1 MIHALIA
8 QHGVDRFRC
17 VLIGDNTTDIE
28 AATAAGILGV
38 RYEGGSLLRLVK
50 QVVASLVSPG
60 NIEPQEA
67 RL

>member
-17 VLIGDNTTDIE
+17 VLIGDNATDIE

-38 RYEGGSLLRLVK
+38 R
-50 QVVASLVSPG
+50 
-60 NIEPQEA
+60 
-67 RL
+67 